1 MDAKAKDVLLKAILE
16 GRLDDAMA
24 YLTAEAERE
33 GYASTISASLEPAL
47 MAIGELWSQ
56 EKISLAQGYVAG
68 KLAERVLDAAL
79 ASEDSSGFKASRRGR
94 AVLGNVE
101 DDYHA
106 LGRRMVASF
115 LRLDGW
121 EVVDLG
127 NDVEPARFVD
137 AALESDARIIG
148 VSAMMLSTAQ
158 NLPRVRDEIEARG
171 LGGRLRL
178 AAGGAIFRL
187 RPELVRELGAD
198 GTAATAIEAP
208 ALFRALYEEF
218 RP

>member
-1 MDAKAKDVLLKAILE
+1 MEAKPNDFLLKAILE

-24 YLTAEAERE
+24 YLTAQAERD
-33 GYASTISASLEPAL
+33 GYASTISASLEPTL
-47 MAIGELWSQ
+47 MEIGELWSQ
-56 EKISLAQGYVAG
+56 ERISLAQGYVAG

-79 ASEDSSGFKASRRGR
+79 TAEDAAGLKARRRGR
-94 AVLGNVE
+94 VVLGNVE

-115 LRLDGW
+115 LKLDGW

-127 NDVEPARFVD
+127 NDVEPRRFVD
-137 AALESDARIIG
+137 AALEAEARIIG
-148 VSAMMLSTAQ
+148 VSSMMLSTAQ
-158 NLPRVRDEIEARG
+158 NLPRIRDEIEARG

-187 RPELVRELGAD
+187 RPELVKELGAD

-208 ALFRALYEEF
+208 ALFRALYEEIT
-218 RP
+218 P

>member
-1 MDAKAKDVLLKAILE
+1 MEAKPNDFLLKAILE

-24 YLTAEAERE
+24 YLTAQAERD
-33 GYASTISASLEPAL
+33 GYASTISASLEPTL
-47 MAIGELWSQ
+47 MEIGELWSQ
-56 EKISLAQGYVAG
+56 ERISLAQGYVAG

-79 ASEDSSGFKASRRGR
+79 TAEDAAGLKARRRGR
-94 AVLGNVE
+94 VVLGNVE

-115 LRLDGW
+115 LKLDGW

-127 NDVEPARFVD
+127 NDEEPRRFVD
-137 AALESDARIIG
+137 AALEAEARIIG
-148 VSAMMLSTAQ
+148 VSSMMLSTAQ
-158 NLPRVRDEIEARG
+158 NLPRIRDEIEARG

-187 RPELVRELGAD
+187 RPELVKELGAD

-208 ALFRALYEEF
+208 ALFRALYEEIT
-218 RP
+218 P

>member
-1 MDAKAKDVLLKAILE
+1 MEAKPNDVLLKAILE
-16 GRLDDAMA
+16 GRLDDALGCFVA
-24 YLTAEAERE
+24 QAERD
-33 GYASTISASLEPAL
+33 GYAPTIAALLEPTL
-47 MAIGELWSQ
+47 TAIGELWAA

-68 KLAERVLDAAL
+68 KLAERALDAAL
-79 ASEDSSGFKASRRGR
+79 KSEDAGGFSPPRRGR
-94 AVLGNVE
+94 VVLGNVE

-106 LGRRMVASF
+106 LGRRMVGSF

-127 NDVEPARFVD
+127 NDVEPERFVD

-171 LGGRLRL
+171 LGGSLRL

-187 RPELVRELGAD
+187 RPELVKELGAD

-208 ALFRALYEEF
+208 ALFKALYEEAA
-218 RP
+218 P

>member
-1 MDAKAKDVLLKAILE
+1 MEAMPNDFLLKAILE

-47 MAIGELWSQ
+47 IAIGELWSQ
-56 EKISLAQGYVAG
+56 EMISLAQGYVAG

-79 ASEDSSGFKASRRGR
+79 ASEDAGGLKASRRGR

-137 AALESDARIIG
+137 AALEADARIIG
-148 VSAMMLSTAQ
+148 VSSMMLSTAR

-187 RPELVRELGAD
+187 RPELVKELGAD

-208 ALFRALYEEF
+208 ALFRALHEGLT
-218 RP
+218 P

>member
-1 MDAKAKDVLLKAILE
+1 MEPMPSEFLLKAILE

-24 YLTAEAERE
+24 CLTAQAERD
-33 GYASTISASLEPAL
+33 GYASTISALLEPTL
-47 MAIGELWSQ
+47 IEVGDLWAQ
-56 EKISLAQGYVAG
+56 ETISLAQGYVAG

-79 ASEDSSGFKASRRGR
+79 AAEDAGSLKTSRRGR
-94 AVLGNVE
+94 VVLGNVE

-121 EVVDLG
+121 EIIDLG
-127 NDVEPARFVD
+127 NDVEPERFVD
-137 AALESDARIIG
+137 AALEAEARIIG
-148 VSAMMLSTAQ
+148 VSSMMLSTAQ
-158 NLPRVRDEIEARG
+158 NLPRIRDEIEARG

-187 RPELVRELGAD
+187 KPELVKELGAD

-208 ALFRALYEEF
+208 ALFRALYEELT
-218 RP
+218 P

>member
-1 MDAKAKDVLLKAILE
+1 MDAKPNDFLLKAILE

-79 ASEDSSGFKASRRGR
+79 ASEGSGGIKGSRRGR

-127 NDVEPARFVD
+127 NDVEPERFVD
-137 AALESDARIIG
+137 AALETDARIIG
-148 VSAMMLSTAQ
+148 VSSMMLSTAQ

-187 RPELVRELGAD
+187 RPELVKELGAD

-208 ALFRALYEEF
+208 ALFRALYEGLT
-218 RP
+218 P

>member
-1 MDAKAKDVLLKAILE
+1 MEAKPYDFLLKAILE

-24 YLTAEAERE
+24 CLTAEAERE
-33 GYASTISASLEPAL
+33 GYASTISALLEPTL
-47 MAIGELWSQ
+47 MEIGELWSQ

-79 ASEDSSGFKASRRGR
+79 AAEDRGGLETSRRGR
-94 AVLGNVE
+94 VVLGNVE

-127 NDVEPARFVD
+127 NDVEPERFVD
-137 AALESDARIIG
+137 AALEADAPIIG
-148 VSAMMLSTAQ
+148 VSSMMLSTAQ
-158 NLPRVRDEIEARG
+158 NLPRLRDEIEARG

-178 AAGGAIFRL
+178 AVGGAIFRL
-187 RPELVRELGAD
+187 RPELVKELGAD
-198 GTAATAIEAP
+198 GTAATAMQAP
-208 ALFRALYEEF
+208 ALFRALAEEP